1 MSDIF
6 QIFAQSADAAPG
18 KGTGET
24 LVSSPQTYAE
34 LRKIKNWRRLLATGD
49 TSPLPFTGSAQIWEA
64 TKKTKVRREDL
75 EKLREE
81 LLQSSNVQL
90 KPDSAYDSQ
99 LKPSENKEKQTEQ
112 MESKATSSKKKT
124 TKKPEAPKSTS
135 NMVEAP
141 ISTSNMVEAVPHIP
155 ASMYS
160 SSSVPQTYDVVV
172 PDLEEKDPEST
183 IHFCPVCGYYLY
195 LDSNGLNEELFR
207 ECKNCSY
214 KEQDNKGG
222 LISEILI
229 QERAAEGYKILLNEF
244 TRRDPRLPHIRG
256 VMKCPDPTCE
266 SNHGK
271 ESDIIYIKYD
281 AINLLYL
288 YICDVCG
295 YQWHSRR

>member
-6 QIFAQSADAAPG
+6 QIFAQSADASPG

-24 LVSSPQTYAE
+24 LVSTPETYSE
-34 LRKIKNWRRLLATGD
+34 LKKIQGWRRLLASGD
-49 TSPLPFTGSAQIWEA
+49 TSPLPFTHSAQIWEA
-64 TKKTKVRREDL
+64 SKKTKVRREDL

-81 LLQSSNVQL
+81 LQKNSNVQL
-90 KPDSAYDSQ
+90 KPSQ
-99 LKPSENKEKQTEQ
+99 NKQKQTEQ
-112 MESKATSSKKKT
+112 MESKATSSKKKP
-124 TKKPEAPKSTS
+124 TKKQEQEET
-135 NMVEAP
+135 V
-141 ISTSNMVEAVPHIP
+141 ISTSNMVDAVSHIP

-160 SSSVPQTYDVVV
+160 SSSIPQTFDVVV
-172 PDLEEKDPEST
+172 PDLEEKDQEST
-183 IHFCPVCGYYLY
+183 IHFCPVCGYYLH
-195 LDSNGLNEELFR
+195 LSSSGAESQEELFR
-207 ECKNCSY
+207 ECMNCSY

-244 TRRDPRLPHIRG
+244 TRTDPRLPHIRG
-256 VMKCPDPTCE
+256 AMKCPDPKCE

>member
-6 QIFAQSADAAPG
+6 QIFANSADAAPG

-24 LVSSPQTYAE
+24 LISPPETYAE
-34 LRKIKNWRRLLATGD
+34 LRKIPHWRRLLAKGD
-49 TSPLPFTGSAQIWEA
+49 TSPLPFTHSAQIWEA
-64 TKKTKVRREDL
+64 GKKNKVRREDL

-81 LLQSSNVQL
+81 LQTKITTLIPEL
-90 KPDSAYDSQ
+90 KPR
-99 LKPSENKEKQTEQ
+99 ENKQEQTEQ

-124 TKKPEAPKSTS
+124 TTTKKPVVEQEAPLSTS
-135 NMVEAP
+135 NMIESV
-141 ISTSNMVEAVPHIP
+141 SHIP

-160 SSSVPQTYDVVV
+160 SSSIPQTYDVVV
-172 PDLEEKDPEST
+172 PDLEEPDQEST
-183 IHFCPVCGYYLY
+183 IHFCPICGYYLY
-195 LDSNGLNEELFR
+195 LSREGPQGQLIR
-207 ECKNCSY
+207 ECNNCSY
-214 KEQDNKGG
+214 KKEDAKGG

-244 TRRDPRLPHIRG
+244 TRNDPRLPHIRG
-256 VMKCPDPTCE
+256 VMKCPDPACE

-271 ESDIIYIKYD
+271 DSDIIYIKYD
-281 AINLLYL
+281 AVNLLYL

>member
-6 QIFAQSADAAPG
+6 QIFSQSADAAPG

-24 LVSSPQTYAE
+24 LVSPPQTYSE
-34 LRKIKNWRRLLATGD
+34 LRKIKDWRRLLATGD
-49 TSPLPFTGSAQIWEA
+49 NSPLPFTGSAEIWEA
-64 TKKTKVRREDL
+64 SKKTKVRREDL
-75 EKLREE
+75 EKLRDK
-81 LLQSSNVQL
+81 L
-90 KPDSAYDSQ
+90 KPISSVLEQSAYNSQ
-99 LKPSENKEKQTEQ
+99 LKPSENKQEQTEQ
-112 MESKATSSKKKT
+112 MESKATSSKKKIV
-124 TKKPEAPKSTS
+124 KKPEQQ
-135 NMVEAP
+135 NFI
-141 ISTSNMVEAVPHIP
+141 ISTSNMVDAVSHIP

-160 SSSVPQTYDVVV
+160 SSSIPQTFDVVV
-172 PDLEEKDPEST
+172 PDLEEEDQEST
-183 IHFCPVCGYYLY
+183 IHFCPVCGYYLHLSSAGPY
-195 LDSNGLNEELFR
+195 GQEELYR

-244 TRRDPRLPHIRG
+244 TRRDPRLPHIRAI
-256 VMKCPDPTCE
+256 MKCPDPTCE

-281 AINLLYL
+281 AVNLLYL